1 MSLAPTFATVWG
13 VMSCSPSR
21 APEEI
26 AQASSLLQ
34 GEWGSSSDELVG
46 GSVDRI
52 DARLGRERVEIA
64 LAEADP
70 RAKAVGGA
78 ACRRRC
84 ACAGSSSRCSRGRL
98 PLAGMKSGYGKA
110 TLRKE
115 LSLAWLWAG
124 PPESLPGCGLVARMM
139 SAWAIPHFDG
149 SLAGDRVI
157 AQPKTLITSR
167 IARGSS
173 MGEGCAPTRRSSC
186 PEFGGVQ
193 VQRLSPDELRI
204 PLGNWL

>member
-64 LAEADP
+64 LAEADR
-70 RAKAVGGA
+70 RAKAM
-78 ACRRRC
+78 CLRRV
-84 ACAGSSSRCSRGRL
+84 
-98 PLAGMKSGYGKA
+98 
-110 TLRKE
+110 E
-115 LSLAWLWAG
+115 
-124 PPESLPGCGLVARMM
+124 
-139 SAWAIPHFDG
+139 
-149 SLAGDRVI
+149 
-157 AQPKTLITSR
+157 
-167 IARGSS
+167 
-173 MGEGCAPTRRSSC
+173 
-186 PEFGGVQ
+186 
-193 VQRLSPDELRI
+193 
-204 PLGNWL
+204 